1 MIWCETNCTSSS
13 VVGSWIVVGLVSLFS
28 FCVVNVLYNL
38 QRFQF
43 VWSLVSE
50 FEEWRQAQKKRRL
63 VYLSAG
69 CYWRYCSKIIE
80 KWQKKTDHKK
90 YGTKKIVASEKCHCF
105 ECVFRR
111 IGSKQTNSVSKRKEN
126 LLSKM
131 LDLMLNL
138 EFVTIFFLF
147 RLLVEFVMCIFAFRK
162 RNKSTKE

>member
-80 KWQKKTDHKK
+80 KWQKKNRPQEIRHKK
-90 YGTKKIVASEKCHCF
+90 NVASEKCHCF

-111 IGSKQTNSVSKRKEN
+111 IGSKQTTAWANAKKTYLVRCLIWCWISN
-126 LLSKM
+126 LLP
-131 LDLMLNL
+131 
-138 EFVTIFFLF
+138 FFF
-147 RLLVEFVMCIFAFRK
+147 SSSRWVCYVHICISQA
-162 RNKSTKE
+162 